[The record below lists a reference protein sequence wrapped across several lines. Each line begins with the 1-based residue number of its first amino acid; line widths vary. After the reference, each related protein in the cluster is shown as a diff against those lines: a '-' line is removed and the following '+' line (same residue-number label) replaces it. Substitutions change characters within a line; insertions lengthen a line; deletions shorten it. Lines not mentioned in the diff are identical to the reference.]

1 MMKKGTAMRT
11 LYVSDLDGTLLR
23 SDETTSS
30 FTNHVINNLVA
41 QGMLFSYA
49 TARSYVTASKV
60 TCGLNARIPVIVY
73 NGAFVMDNE
82 TGEILLSNFFEDD
95 VKDLLRDLLQ
105 HEVFPIVYAF
115 VDGKEKFSY
124 IDEKCTEGMRAYI
137 DSRHGD
143 HRDHPVECTEALFEG
158 EIFYI
163 TCIDEKGKLEPLYE
177 KYKSKYHAV
186 FQRDIYT
193 KTQWLEFMPRQ
204 ASKSNAIRQLSK
216 LLACDRVVVF
226 GDGKNDVD
234 MFRLA
239 DEGYAVHNA
248 VDELK
253 NAATAI
259 IKSNDED
266 GVANWLLN
274 HVSTNSEHF

>member
-1 MMKKGTAMRT
+1 MRT

-30 FTNHVINNLVA
+30 FTNHVINSLVS

-60 TCGLNARIPVIVY
+60 TRGLNAGIPVIVY
-73 NGAFVMDNE
+73 NGAFVIDNE
-82 TGEILLSNFFEDD
+82 TGEILLSNFFGDD
-95 VKDLLRDLLQ
+95 VKDLIRDLLQ
-105 HEVFPIVYAF
+105 HEIFPIVYAF
-115 VDGKEKFSY
+115 IDSKERFSY
-124 IDEKCTEGMRAYI
+124 LDAKCTAGMRTYI
-137 DSRHGD
+137 NSRHGD
-143 HRDHPVECTEALFEG
+143 HRDHPVECAEDLFQG

-193 KTQWLEFMPRQ
+193 KTQWLEFMPQQ
-204 ASKSNAIRQLSK
+204 ASKSNAIRQLK
-216 LLACDRVVVF
+216 ELLACDRLVVF
-226 GDGKNDVD
+226 GDGKNDID

-239 DEGYAVHNA
+239 DEGYAMHNA

-253 NAATAI
+253 HAATAI
-259 IKSNDED
+259 IQSNDED

-274 HVSTNSEHF
+274 HVSTISEHF